1 MNKKILIITGG
12 TGGHVIPATNF
23 ANYLLD
29 KKINCKILLDY
40 RGLKYVDKFDG
51 EIFSVRSSNL
61 SGSLFSKFIGTI
73 NLIIGFVQSFFLILH
88 FKPNTVIS
96 FGSYASFFP
105 MMICVLLKSY
115 LKIEIFLHEQNTII
129 GRTNSFFL
137 KYTNKIFLNFNIKSK
152 IKKNFINKTYIVGSP
167 EKKFIKS
174 NDKTKKDLKK
184 KFTIFIFGGSQG
196 SEYLTIFS
204 LKLIKL
210 IIREKIIDANFIIQY
225 PKKIDSK
232 SYEDLKKLPGNV
244 IIRHYFKDIEK
255 ILENTSIA
263 ISRAGA
269 GSINNLINFEIPSIL
284 VPLPS
289 SKDNHQFYNASIISE
304 SQTGIII
311 DQSKNEIK
319 KAKDYIYKIY
329 KNYDVTKLIKK
340 KFNKIKVKNS
350 NSLIYKLLNNED

>member
-73 NLIIGFVQSFFLILH
+73 NLIIGFMQSFFLILH

-196 SEYLTIFS
+196 SEYIVDFA
-204 LKLIKL
+204 LKLIKIINKENL
-210 IIREKIIDANFIIQY
+210 IRPKFIIQS
-225 PKKIDSK
+225 P
-232 SYEDLKKLPGNV
+232 
-244 IIRHYFKDIEK
+244 
-255 ILENTSIA
+255 
-263 ISRAGA
+263 
-269 GSINNLINFEIPSIL
+269 
-284 VPLPS
+284 
-289 SKDNHQFYNASIISE
+289 NH
-304 SQTGIII
+304 
-311 DQSKNEIK
+311 
-319 KAKDYIYKIY
+319 
-329 KNYDVTKLIKK
+329 LIKK
-340 KFNKIKVKNS
+340 
-350 NSLIYKLLNNED
+350 L